1 MKKSINL
8 TDVELAADDLRRH
21 TLSHMP
27 EPLERMIYLGST
39 RDYNTGLYYH
49 DGLAS
54 RFSDE
59 VACEALANCHRESYR
74 HAFKLFRRGFGAP
87 DRLLHSIH
95 TCCAACDFIA
105 AWKSLQPYRVAV
117 PGGHRPLAVE
127 FLCGNVRVA
136 LAIWAAHQDGRSRQ
150 RPDASPQLS
159 PVR

>member
-1 MKKSINL
+1 MNLPINL
-8 TDVELAADDLRRH
+8 TNVELAADDLRRR

-27 EPLERMIYLGST
+27 SPLERMIYLGST

-59 VACEALANCHRESYR
+59 VACEALANCHREAYR
-74 HAFKLFRRGFGAP
+74 
-87 DRLLHSIH
+87 RLLGSSVEDLVRQMDSYVRSTHP
-95 TCCAACDFIA
+95 APRDFIA

-117 PGGHRPLAVE
+117 PAGTDPLAVE
-127 FLCGNVRVA
+127 FLCANVRTA
-136 LAIWAAHQDGRSRQ
+136 LAIWEGNQDGRSRQ

-159 PVR
+159 LVL

>member
-1 MKKSINL
+1 MRPTINRS
-8 TDVELAADDLRRH
+8 DVELASDDLRRR

-27 EPLERMIYLGST
+27 SPLERMIYLGST

-59 VACEALANCHRESYR
+59 VACEALANCHREAYR
-74 HAFKLFRRGFGAP
+74 
-87 DRLLHSIH
+87 RLLGSSVEDLVRQMDSYVQSTHP
-95 TCCAACDFIA
+95 APRDFIA

-117 PGGHRPLAVE
+117 PAGTDPLAVE
-127 FLCGNVRVA
+127 FLCANVRTA
-136 LAIWAAHQDGRSRQ
+136 LAIWEGNQDGRSRQ

-159 PVR
+159 PVQ